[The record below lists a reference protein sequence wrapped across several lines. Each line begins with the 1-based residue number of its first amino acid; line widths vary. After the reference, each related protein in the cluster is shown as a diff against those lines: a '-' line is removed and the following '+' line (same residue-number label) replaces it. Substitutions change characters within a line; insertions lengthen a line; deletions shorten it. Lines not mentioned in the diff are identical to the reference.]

1 MEEETQKNYITALI
15 RPNREYIVYKQEY
28 RGRVFY
34 KIPIDKKNCDGQK
47 LKTYIQVKF
56 AKCEP
61 VPNGTLIKITKAME
75 DWYKNPKDTWNI
87 IPVIVIFEYEIIE
100 TSASVAENAIKEYN
114 QSNDDNS
121 EYELPY

>member
-1 MEEETQKNYITALI
+1 MEEEMQKSNITALV
-15 RPNREYIVYKQEY
+15 RPSNDYVVYKQEN

-34 KIPIDKKNCDGQK
+34 KISIAKKNCDGQITK
-47 LKTYIQVKF
+47 AYVQVKF